1 MDSRILNGLNA
12 EQKEAVTAPDG
23 PALVLAGAGSGK
35 TRVLTHRVAWLL
47 EKGVPAHRIL
57 ALTFTKKASRVLQH
71 RLADLLTGPQ
81 VLLWAGT
88 FHHVGY
94 RLLREFG
101 HRIGYTGSPVV
112 IDREDQIDL
121 VKSILSGFPDNL
133 RKEMPPAGSI
143 LNAISLSRNSQ
154 ISLED
159 VIFDRFSGLIPYT
172 DVVGQIHAAYEEK
185 KKNDRLADF
194 DDLLTG
200 WLDILESGP
209 DVLDLLQKRFRFILV
224 DEYQDTNP
232 LQARILDKLA
242 AQHKSFFV
250 VGDDSQSIYSFR
262 GAHVENILT
271 FPDRYPDARIYR
283 LETNYRSTP
292 PILDLANQI
301 ILGNERRI
309 EKTLRAFHKEEGP
322 SPRTVG
328 LYSDADQAQ
337 FVGSTVDQLLDGGA
351 PASEIAILYRSHYLS
366 LPIQF
371 ELARRKIPF
380 TITSGLRFY
389 EQAHI
394 KDVLAHLRLLLNPRD
409 TLALNRLLRMIPR
422 MGERSSEKLLR
433 VLGETEDVF
442 SALTEEKILKTA
454 PSLSREGVRRLGER
468 LSSLRESHLKGEST
482 VGLLVMEILEGGY
495 RRDLYDIRE
504 DPEDREADLATFAE
518 QLGEQ
523 TDLEGFLGEIT
534 LLENLEE
541 IALSTSS
548 VPDRVVLSSIHQA
561 KGLEWDKVF
570 VLSMNEGIFPPEKS
584 AVRPQDLEEERRL
597 FYVAVTRARRD
608 LMLCVPE
615 STVSRGRGE
624 RLYPSRFLSEI
635 GPDLVSETRYDS
647 WSF

>member
-1 MDSRILNGLNA
+1 MDSRILNVLNE
-12 EQKEAVTAPDG
+12 EQSEAVTAPDG

-47 EKGVPAHRIL
+47 EKGVPAHRML
-57 ALTFTKKASRVLQH
+57 VLTFTKKASRVLQH

-101 HRIGYTGSPVV
+101 SRIGYTGSPVV
-112 IDREDQIDL
+112 IDREDQVDL
-121 VKSILSGFPDNL
+121 LKSILSGFPEEL
-133 RKEMPPAGSI
+133 RKELPPAGTI
-143 LNAISLSRNSQ
+143 LNAISLSRNSLV
-154 ISLED
+154 SLED
-159 VIFDRFSGLIPYT
+159 VIYNRFSRLIPSIDAVARIRT
-172 DVVGQIHAAYEEK
+172 DYEEMK
-185 KKNDRLADF
+185 KKDRLADF

-200 WLDILESGP
+200 WLEILESGP
-209 DVLDLLQKRFRFILV
+209 DVLELLQQRFRFILV

-232 LQARILDKLA
+232 LQATILDKLA
-242 AQHKSFFV
+242 AHHKSFFV
-250 VGDDSQSIYSFR
+250 VGDDSQSISSFR

-271 FPDRYPDARIYR
+271 FPDRYPEARIYR

-292 PILDLANQI
+292 SILDLANRI
-301 ILGNERRI
+301 ILANERRI
-309 EKTLRAFHKEEGP
+309 EKTLRAYHTEEGQA
-322 SPRTVG
+322 PRTVG

-337 FVGSTVDQLLDGGA
+337 FIGATVDQLLDGGA
-351 PASEIAILYRSHYLS
+351 LASEIAILYRSHYLS

-380 TITSGLRFY
+380 SITSGLRFY

-409 TLALNRLLRMIPR
+409 TLAMNRLLRMVPR
-422 MGERSSEKLLR
+422 MGERSSEKLIRL
-433 VLGETEDVF
+433 LGEVEDVF
-442 SALTEEKILKTA
+442 SALTEEKILKTT

-468 LSSLRESHLKGEST
+468 LLSLQETHRKEEST

-504 DPEDREADLATFAE
+504 DPEDREADLTAFAE

-541 IALSTSS
+541 IALSSAS
-548 VPDRVVLSSIHQA
+548 FPDRVVLSSIHQA
-561 KGLEWDKVF
+561 KGLEWDTVF
-570 VLSMNEGIFPPEKS
+570 VLSINEGIFPPEKS
-584 AVRPQDLEEERRL
+584 ALRPEDLEEERRL

-615 STVSRGRGE
+615 STISRGRGE

-635 GPDLVSETRYDS
+635 GSDLVSETRYES